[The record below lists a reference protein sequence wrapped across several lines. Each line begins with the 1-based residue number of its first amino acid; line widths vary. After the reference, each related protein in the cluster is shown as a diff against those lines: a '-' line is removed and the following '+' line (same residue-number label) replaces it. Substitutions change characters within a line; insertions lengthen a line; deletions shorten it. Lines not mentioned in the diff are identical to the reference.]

1 MGLDMSINDAAHQE
15 IRYGSILDCEI
26 VYWRKANAVHRW
38 FCYTLP
44 SGVGNCEHV
53 PITGDH
59 CAQLLH
65 RCWRISE
72 DPSLAGELLPTQ
84 SGFFFGGTEYDTWYY
99 DQVESTIKQL
109 LHLFDYVN
117 KTPSCELYYEAS
129 W

>member
-1 MGLDMSINDAAHQE
+1 MGLDMSINDAQHQE
-15 IRYGSILDCEI
+15 FRYGMLLDCEI

-38 FCYTLP
+38 FCETLP
-44 SGVGNCEHV
+44 GGVGNCEHV
-53 PITGDH
+53 PITVDH
-59 CAQLLH
+59 CAELFH

-72 DPSLAGELLPTQ
+72 DPSLAVELLPTQ
-84 SGFFFGGTEYDTWYY
+84 SGFFFGNTEYDAWYF

-117 KTPSCELYYEAS
+117 KTTNCDLYYEAS